1 MNSPI
6 TQSHFILPHRF
17 FLPSMTLPML
27 RNKTALILCLF
38 LILNTHII
46 NGLPHRPKIG
56 LVLSGGGAKG
66 AAHIGV
72 LKVIEEADIPIDYIC
87 GTSMGAIVGGLYSI
101 GYNAHELDSI
111 VRSQD
116 WMFLFS
122 DQINRTH
129 RSYAAKE
136 KNDAFLLSI
145 PFNNTTD
152 LTKRGG
158 IMKGQSIF
166 NKFSDLTI
174 GYHQLSSFNQLPI
187 PFSCVATDL
196 VTGREVIM
204 DKGSLPLAMR
214 ASMSVPGF
222 FEPVRE
228 DSMILVDGGILNNF
242 PVDIMKKM
250 GADIII
256 GVDVSNNGLETNQY
270 NSLLDVANRL
280 AFLSGEEKYAR
291 NKDMV
296 DIYINPG
303 LIGYSATD
311 FKTSAIDSVINK
323 GETAAR
329 KVWDKLQ
336 KLKRTTAPNAHN
348 RNKAS
353 EFQRLTSMYFDTI
366 KIVGL
371 QSYDEEWLKDKLSIS
386 NNTSMS
392 LNDIE
397 NLLYNLQG
405 LGSFESTAY
414 QVIHDSSGK
423 DILTVS
429 VEEKAK
435 NSINIGIHLDSED
448 IASVLMQAQVA
459 LDKSG
464 KHDATLTT
472 KINQNPWLKLQYS
485 IKSLKM
491 RDFYLSYFISYKDFI
506 MKKDGERID
515 NITFVHNQFSTG
527 YKNDAYNNL
536 GYTIGLKYDIFSNVS
551 ELYTPSYI
559 KYSSPTEDYLNAFFQ
574 LNYDTTDDKELP
586 QRGVK
591 INASLEA
598 FGNDIFNEKRTY
610 FGIASFNINGA
621 NPISQRI
628 TFMPELFGRFIVGEH
643 IPQYFCNHIGGVYD
657 MRYLEGQRAFYGVHF
672 AEIVNNYMLGIRM
685 AFRYRLLNKHY
696 LSAIANYLVESDK
709 FKNMFYSGNYYG
721 FGIKY
726 SYKSAIGPINLSVD
740 YSNRSK
746 RFGFFGGLGY
756 FF

>member
-1 MNSPI
+1 
-6 TQSHFILPHRF
+6 
-17 FLPSMTLPML
+17 ML
-27 RNKTALILCLF
+27 RNKTAFILCLF

-145 PFNNTTD
+145 PFNNTTE

-228 DSMILVDGGILNNF
+228 DCMILVDGGILNNF

-336 KLKRTTAPNAHN
+336 KLKRTTAPH
-348 RNKAS
+348 
-353 EFQRLTSMYFDTI
+353 
-366 KIVGL
+366 
-371 QSYDEEWLKDKLSIS
+371 
-386 NNTSMS
+386 
-392 LNDIE
+392 
-397 NLLYNLQG
+397 
-405 LGSFESTAY
+405 
-414 QVIHDSSGK
+414 
-423 DILTVS
+423 
-429 VEEKAK
+429 
-435 NSINIGIHLDSED
+435 
-448 IASVLMQAQVA
+448 
-459 LDKSG
+459 
-464 KHDATLTT
+464 
-472 KINQNPWLKLQYS
+472 QY
-485 IKSLKM
+485 
-491 RDFYLSYFISYKDFI
+491 
-506 MKKDGERID
+506 
-515 NITFVHNQFSTG
+515 V
-527 YKNDAYNNL
+527 
-536 GYTIGLKYDIFSNVS
+536 
-551 ELYTPSYI
+551 
-559 KYSSPTEDYLNAFFQ
+559 
-574 LNYDTTDDKELP
+574 
-586 QRGVK
+586 
-591 INASLEA
+591 
-598 FGNDIFNEKRTY
+598 
-610 FGIASFNINGA
+610 
-621 NPISQRI
+621 
-628 TFMPELFGRFIVGEH
+628 
-643 IPQYFCNHIGGVYD
+643 
-657 MRYLEGQRAFYGVHF
+657 
-672 AEIVNNYMLGIRM
+672 
-685 AFRYRLLNKHY
+685 FRY
-696 LSAIANYLVESDK
+696 D
-709 FKNMFYSGNYYG
+709 
-721 FGIKY
+721 
-726 SYKSAIGPINLSVD
+726 
-740 YSNRSK
+740 
-746 RFGFFGGLGY
+746 
-756 FF
+756 